1 MSTTHIGA
9 ALDAPADISPTERLV
24 LVMLARN
31 ADPEGIAFPALDRL
45 ATAAHISP
53 STASRA
59 LRHLEDLG
67 LVERTRSF
75 TAAGASAPT
84 QYRVVVDV
92 QAGDGTEEGLA

>member
-24 LVMLARN
+24 LVLLARD
-31 ADPEGIAFPALDRL
+31 AGPEGIAFPALNHL
-45 ATAAHISP
+45 ATAANISP
-53 STASRA
+53 STASRS
-59 LRHLEDLG
+59 LRRLEALG

-75 TAAGASAPT
+75 TTTGASAAT